1 MGFLRAR
8 SMACLPG
15 RAYARGSDVIVD
27 KLHAPSKAGTG
38 HLIPKRHLTAVFART
53 PKGTGLLRREDS
65 LWYYLHAQ

>member
-1 MGFLRAR
+1 MREGAT
-8 SMACLPG
+8 CIG
-15 RAYARGSDVIVD
+15 D
-27 KLHAPSKAGTG
+27 KLHAPSEAGTG